1 MQMLH
6 MLASASH
13 RHQPNASDN
22 HTASFG
28 AVLPVQ
34 VLNNR
39 CVCVSDVVVV
49 VVTVVLVL
57 VMVFSWS
64 LLLLWLLLLL

>member
-22 HTASFG
+22 HTSSFG

-49 VVTVVLVL
+49 VVTVLLVL
-57 VMVFSWS
+57 FSLS
-64 LLLLWLLLLL
+64 ILLLLLLL

>member
-1 MQMLH
+1 MQVLH
-6 MLASASH
+6 VLASASQ

-22 HTASFG
+22 RTAPFC
-28 AVLPVQ
+28 AVLPLQVQ
-34 VLNNR
+34 NNR

-57 VMVFSWS
+57 VMVFSLS
-64 LLLLWLLLLL
+64 LLLLLLLL